1 MAPQLLILA
10 LEYYRAPLSYRHLTN
25 PDRPLP
31 EGFDDQV
38 DAFATALLPR
48 NIETTAQDLGTSPDV
63 IKSAALFFLRQV
75 LLTPGSDHYRVLGLS
90 RDASRETIRR
100 HYHLLVRIFHPDQS
114 EGDPERDVGYTARL
128 NDAYDTLRRPDARL
142 RYDRQLTSNPSR
154 RRVAV
159 AKGGRSWTGRSLS
172 PVPFVAALD
181 THIQGR
187 NRRLILLLGG
197 AVAISLVVISIMWTS
212 SKRPVL
218 RVNPELAN
226 SAIAEPSF
234 LRHMTSPEPVAKIP
248 QRTSLSLER
257 PTDSTADANRDATQE
272 QRAPLSAASV
282 PAIAPINSESPEP
295 ASDET
300 SKDAT
305 RVLTKNELPQEQ
317 APRLATGAHGPS
329 PLAREVA
336 TAATDDANRSATQK
350 SPASHL
356 VTDPADILPMSNR
369 SPAPLTDGSDKK
381 EIRSA
386 AAMKRT
392 PPVKARMTTAPEK
405 ILSKSSKSRGMS
417 EPAAP
422 SIHPSRPEGMLAKR
436 SKIEARDMASVAR
449 RTNEQRDRPVVT
461 GNNGKELVV
470 HKPPTRETTRRQP
483 DPEKVIARLTRSYQ
497 AGDLQGF
504 LNLFTPT
511 AQTSGGSGKSFIR
524 ADYAGF
530 FARTSDRRLSIFH
543 MQWQQVGNDN
553 IIGNGTYRAGTK
565 VAPDTSWHYSTGTMH
580 IELVPSGDSYKISRL
595 MH

>member
-10 LEYYRAPLSYRHLTN
+10 LEYYRAPLNYRHLTD
-25 PDRPLP
+25 PDRLLP

-63 IKSAALFFLRQV
+63 IKSAAPFFLRHV
-75 LLTPGSDHYRVLGLS
+75 LLAPGSDHYRVLGSS

-128 NDAYDTLRRPDARL
+128 NDAYDTLRRPDARS
-142 RYDRQLTSNPSR
+142 RYDRQLASAPPSR

-159 AKGGRSWTGRSLS
+159 AKGGERSWSGRSLS
-172 PVPFVAALD
+172 PVPFAAALD

-187 NRRLILLLGG
+187 NRQLILLLGG
-197 AVAISLVVISIMWTS
+197 AIAISLVVVSILWTS

-226 SAIAEPSF
+226 SAVAEPSF
-234 LRHMTSPEPVAKIP
+234 LRQVTSVEPVAEIP
-248 QRTSLSLER
+248 QQTSPSPEI
-257 PTDSTADANRDATQE
+257 PTDSTADSNRDATQE
-272 QRAPLSAASV
+272 QRAPLSATSMAANTPVNSGSSV
-282 PAIAPINSESPEP
+282 PSSDKDTP
-295 ASDET
+295 ARFNKTKPPDSTSDHHEL
-300 SKDAT
+300 SAQIERLLAT
-305 RVLTKNELPQEQ
+305 RSKKKELIQNELPREH
-317 APRLATGAHGPS
+317 ASRLATGG
-329 PLAREVA
+329 
-336 TAATDDANRSATQK
+336 Q
-350 SPASHL
+350 
-356 VTDPADILPMSNR
+356 
-369 SPAPLTDGSDKK
+369 
-381 EIRSA
+381 
-386 AAMKRT
+386 
-392 PPVKARMTTAPEK
+392 
-405 ILSKSSKSRGMS
+405 
-417 EPAAP
+417 
-422 SIHPSRPEGMLAKR
+422 LAKR
-436 SKIEARDMASVAR
+436 SKNEVRCMSSVAR
-449 RTNEQRDRPVVT
+449 RTNKQRGRPIAT
-461 GNNGKELVV
+461 GNNGKEQVL
-470 HKPPTRETTRRQP
+470 HKPPTRETTRRKP

-504 LNLFTPT
+504 LNLFTTT